1 MHEATEGGVT
11 PLLPGCAR
19 SPPSLSSAPCH
30 CQRRTQIKL
39 GTVDQQHAENEF
51 ILRSYVNSA
60 KRSKLA
66 AAEEE
71 EQ

>member
-1 MHEATEGGVT
+1 MHTCSSHSFSE
-11 PLLPGCAR
+11 
-19 SPPSLSSAPCH
+19 SPCRRQ
-30 CQRRTQIKL
+30 CRTQIKL

-71 EQ
+71 DQ